1 MPQSQ
6 STVPINVLYIEDDP
20 DDVALIQALLA
31 HLSSRS
37 FRVMNANR
45 LTQGLGHLAE
55 QSTDIVLLDLHLP
68 DSEGLSTFRQLHS
81 QFPTMPIVICSSL
94 DDTDMSMTAVQEG
107 AQDFLIK
114 GDFEGKFLA
123 RTLLYA
129 IERHH
134 LLQQVEVASRAKS
147 DFLSVMSHEFR
158 TPLNAIMG
166 MAELFLT
173 TDLSPEQQNWAETIY
188 SSGEVLLSLVNDVL
202 DFSTIDSGQMQ
213 VERHP
218 FRVADCID
226 QAFAHV
232 APKATAKHVQ
242 LDYQVLPQVPHW
254 VVGDANRLRQILVTV
269 LDNAVKFTP
278 AGSVSLTA
286 AVNADQV
293 DGDQVNVPV
302 RDPSHRPIEL
312 LFAIRDTGI
321 GISSE
326 DETLLFQPFTQ
337 MDSSMA
343 RRYDGA
349 GLGLAICQ
357 RLCQLMDGKIWFK
370 STPGKGSTFYLT
382 VRVHSQD
389 LSSEVML

>member
-1 MPQSQ
+1 
-6 STVPINVLYIEDDP
+6 
-20 DDVALIQALLA
+20 
-31 HLSSRS
+31 
-37 FRVMNANR
+37 MNANR
-45 LTQGLGHLAE
+45 LAQGLGHLAE

-68 DSEGLSTFRQLHS
+68 DSVGLSTFRQLHS
-81 QFPTMPIVICSSL
+81 QFPTVPIVICSSL

-188 SSGEVLLSLVNDVL
+188 SSGEVLLKLVNDVL
-202 DFSTIDSGQMQ
+202 DFSKIDSGQMQ

-226 QAFAHV
+226 KALAHV

-254 VVGDANRLRQILVTV
+254 VVGDANHLRQILVTV

-286 AVNADQV
+286 AVSAEQV
-293 DGDQVNVPV
+293 DGDPVNTPP

-326 DETLLFQPFTQ
+326 DEKSLFQPFTQ
-337 MDSSMA
+337 MDNSMA

-357 RLCQLMDGKIWFK
+357 RLCQLMHGKIWFT
-370 STPGKGSTFYLT
+370 STPEQGSTFYLT
-382 VRVHSQD
+382 VRVDSQD
-389 LSSEVML
+389 LSSEVIP